1 MTKRFLAAAAIGSL
15 LAGVSAGAL
24 AQSSTRSPGAEMHE
38 NGSVRGTNGAS
49 GYAPGQQM
57 QEKGSVKGTN
67 GASGYAPGHATTGSS
82 VNSDTKVR
90 PSGANSNTGINSG
103 ADVKTR

>member
-1 MTKRFLAAAAIGSL
+1 MTKRFLAVAAIGSL
-15 LAGVSAGAL
+15 LAGVSSGAL

-49 GYAPGQQM
+49 GYAPGQQT
-57 QEKGSVKGTN
+57 QEKGSVRGTN

-82 VNSDTKVR
+82 VDSDTKVG
-90 PSGANSNTGINSG
+90 PGGTNSKTGINSG